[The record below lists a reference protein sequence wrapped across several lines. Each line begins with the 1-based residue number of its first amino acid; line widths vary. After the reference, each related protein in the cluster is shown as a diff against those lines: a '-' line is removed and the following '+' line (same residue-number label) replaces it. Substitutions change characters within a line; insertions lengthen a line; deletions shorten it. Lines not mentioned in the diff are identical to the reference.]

1 MLDIYFIRTFLCA
14 SYMCLNSASLYLA
27 LQEKTKEYSEKQKAG
42 GAPTTKSMLKL
53 AWDLQELSALNHAGR
68 EVRVACE
75 VLADKVKDP
84 VYDLVENNLARE
96 ITVLREKLTFFVQR
110 VSRYQRTPASHLFVV
125 MISAEDRKKKPYA
138 IPVQCI
144 AYEGL
149 KDAEVRNIANN
160 VVREMQKRGMKVAG
174 M

>member
-1 MLDIYFIRTFLCA
+1 
-14 SYMCLNSASLYLA
+14 MCLNSASLYLA

-42 GAPTTKSMLKL
+42 GAPTKSMLKL
-53 AWDLQELSALNHAGR
+53 AWDLQELSALNRAGR

-84 VYDLVENNLARE
+84 AYDPVENNLARE
-96 ITVLREKLTFFVQR
+96 ITVLREKLTSFVQR
-110 VSRYQRTPASHLFVV
+110 VSRYQRTPASHLLVV
-125 MISAEDRKKKPYA
+125 MISAEDRKKKSYA

-160 VVREMQKRGMKVAG
+160 VVREMHKRGMKVAG